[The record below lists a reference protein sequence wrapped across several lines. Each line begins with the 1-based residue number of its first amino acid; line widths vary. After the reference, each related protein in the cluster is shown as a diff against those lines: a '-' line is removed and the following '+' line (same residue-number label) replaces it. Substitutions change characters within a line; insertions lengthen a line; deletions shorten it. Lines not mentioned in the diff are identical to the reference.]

1 MRWDAGRKATSS
13 SKYLQV
19 YFPAGFFLG
28 GHLDIFFFLFRCGV
42 YVSLFL
48 HLKLLAIIKPI
59 KSHH

>member
-28 GHLDIFFFLFRCGV
+28 GHLDIFFFYFGV
-42 YVSLFL
+42 VFMLVCFYT
-48 HLKLLAIIKPI
+48 
-59 KSHH
+59 